1 MIMEKTRMPMGSKRL
16 RPIGNLFFRA
26 FRRQP
31 TSLFVVQM
39 MIVQSK
45 SRAES
50 TRDAIKDSEFDQMAA
65 TPLAASR
72 RMLTRTL
79 IWVIVSLKLEDL

>member
-1 MIMEKTRMPMGSKRL
+1 MMMEKTRIPMGSRRL
-16 RPIGNLFFRA
+16 RPMGNFFLRVW
-26 FRRQP
+26 RRQP
-31 TSLFVVQM
+31 TSLLVVQM

-65 TPLAASR
+65 TPLAASKK
-72 RMLTRTL
+72 MLTRTL
-79 IWVIVSLKLEDL
+79 I